1 MNRIKKIIGILTLAM
16 FLSVLSINFGL
27 IQVANADMDPCPGWN
42 GEDFYGWD
50 PEEQECT
57 TVNFCTSTC
66 IP

>member
-27 IQVANADMDPCPGWN
+27 TQEHEFDPCSGWD
-42 GEDFYGWD
+42 GEPFYGWD
-50 PEEQECT
+50 PAIQDCR
-57 TVNFCTSTC
+57 TVDFCTITC